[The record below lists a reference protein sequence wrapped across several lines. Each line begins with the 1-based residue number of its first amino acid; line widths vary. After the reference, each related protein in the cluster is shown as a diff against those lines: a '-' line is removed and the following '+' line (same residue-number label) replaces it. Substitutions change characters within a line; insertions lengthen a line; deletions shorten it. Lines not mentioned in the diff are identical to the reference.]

1 MKQFTTLFLLS
12 FLSLNLTAQ
21 IGLPIQQSVLPKNS
35 LVVNY
40 DFSKSSSFTRGGSTV
55 TNIAGTASGNA
66 TIVNTPIFI
75 NSLGF
80 ISFNSTNQQYV
91 MSPNLRTYFN
101 SVNATVQKSFT
112 MSLWIY
118 PTDLNGVI
126 VSEHGSQT
134 LNSGF
139 YTSNIELVNGY
150 IKYKVWDCTPITS
163 SLITLNKW
171 YHISMVYDGAT
182 LKGYLNGISQGNQTI
197 DRVIP
202 TSSQNYGIGSTSGTT
217 NMGSGAF
224 GSFNLAQFKL
234 YQLPFSDSDI
244 LQEYNLRKD
253 DFDYTIH
260 SPSTNSSPTYWS
272 ISSAWDNSN
281 GVNGPGDAFSVL
293 HYTPWL
299 NSTLGWAAGANGT
312 DLTTNQ
318 YITLNN
324 NEPAYIKG
332 VVIQPRANS
341 GNQFVTKVH
350 VETSMTGAAPWTRV
364 VSDIPISTSI
374 TDDARLLFPT
384 SVFAKSVKVIP
395 VTWTNHITMRLG
407 MLVKPNVL
415 ITDGLLLRLDPANIK
430 SYQGS
435 GSSFKDLTTNVV
447 DFTLVGSPTHNSN
460 GFFTFNGTSQYS
472 SRAHT
477 SIIKPTP
484 AITIEQWLNA
494 DNWNA
499 GTSAAYK
506 CALSCTQV
514 GGYSHNI
521 WSGNFYS
528 YIYAG
533 GKYLIPS
540 ASVSDFSG
548 WHHFVT
554 TFDGRYAKLFID
566 GNLANTDDYGSANKI
581 ISYASNSIFLGAEAG
596 ASTSPEGY
604 YWQGK
609 IGNTSI
615 YNKALT
621 NDEILQNYNNTKLL
635 YNIVEFKSVGSTT
648 WTVPTG
654 VTSIEYLVVGG
665 GGGGGN
671 GYDNGAGGGG
681 GGGMVLTGT
690 LSVTPGSILN
700 ITVGDGGL
708 GGANLRNDLNGTN
721 GNSSTFSSI
730 IALGGQGGRGS
741 RTFTTAGQAGVKQV
755 GNTISATG
763 GQGGN
768 VSIGGGGGGATANGT
783 DRIGGLGFTSSISGF
798 DVIYG
803 NGGNGAQGFTS
814 STGNSG
820 SNNTGQGGGAG
831 SAVTSSSAAGGKGG
845 SGVVI
850 LKINY

>member
-1 MKQFTTLFLLS
+1 MKQLITLFLLS
-12 FLSLNLTAQ
+12 FLSLYTTAQ

-40 DFSKSSSFTRGGSTV
+40 DFSKASSFTRGATTV

-66 TIVNTPIFI
+66 TIVNSPIFI
-75 NSLGF
+75 NSLGYV
-80 ISFNSTNQQYV
+80 SMNGTNQYLV
-91 MSPNLRTYFN
+91 TPNLRTYFK
-101 SVNATVQKSFT
+101 SLDASIQKSFT
-112 MSLWIY
+112 MSFWVY
-118 PTDLNGVI
+118 PTASSGDLI
-126 VSEHGSQT
+126 YELDSQT
-134 LNSGF
+134 PNSAWNA
-139 YTSNIELVNGY
+139 SNVELVNGY
-150 IKYKVWDCTPITS
+150 VKYRIWNGTTITS
-163 SLITLNKW
+163 LTTVNLNQW
-171 YHISMVYDGAT
+171 QHIALVYDGASI
-182 LKGYLNGISQGNQTI
+182 KGYLNGALQGTQTYTRI
-197 DRVIP
+197 IP
-202 TSSQNYGIGSTSGTT
+202 TNGQFYAIGAGGDQ
-217 NMGSGAF
+217 NMGTSAY

-253 DFDYTIH
+253 EFDYTIH
-260 SPSTNSSPTYWS
+260 SPSTNTNPTYWS
-272 ISSAWDNSN
+272 ISSAWDNTYGSS
-281 GVNGPGDAFSVL
+281 GAGDAFSVY

-299 NSTLGWAAGANGT
+299 NSGLGWAAQVLNT
-312 DLTTNQ
+312 SQ
-318 YITLNN
+318 FITLNY
-324 NEPAYIKG
+324 NEPAFING
-332 VVIQPRANS
+332 IVVQPRSLS

-350 VETSMTGAAPWTRV
+350 VETSLTGADPWTRV

-384 SVFAKSVKVIP
+384 GVFAKSVKVIP

-447 DFTLVGSPTHNSN
+447 DFTLVGSPTHNTN
-460 GFFTFNGTSQYS
+460 GYFTFNGTNQYA

-477 SIIKPTP
+477 SIIKPTS
-484 AITIEQWLNA
+484 AISVEQWLNA
-494 DNWNA
+494 DDWNA

-506 CALSCTQV
+506 CALSCTQQ

-521 WSGNFYS
+521 WNGNFYS

-654 VTSIEYLVVGG
+654 VTSIEYLIVGG

-671 GYDNGAGGGG
+671 GYDNGGGGGG

-690 LSVTPGSILN
+690 LLVTPGSILN

-831 SAVTSSSAAGGKGG
+831 SAVASSSAAGGKGG
-845 SGVVI
+845 SGIVI
-850 LKINY
+850 LKLKY

>member
-1 MKQFTTLFLLS
+1 
-12 FLSLNLTAQ
+12 
-21 IGLPIQQSVLPKNS
+21 
-35 LVVNY
+35 
-40 DFSKSSSFTRGGSTV
+40 
-55 TNIAGTASGNA
+55 
-66 TIVNTPIFI
+66 
-75 NSLGF
+75 
-80 ISFNSTNQQYV
+80 
-91 MSPNLRTYFN
+91 
-101 SVNATVQKSFT
+101 
-112 MSLWIY
+112 
-118 PTDLNGVI
+118 
-126 VSEHGSQT
+126 
-134 LNSGF
+134 
-139 YTSNIELVNGY
+139 
-150 IKYKVWDCTPITS
+150 
-163 SLITLNKW
+163 
-171 YHISMVYDGAT
+171 MVYDGAN
-182 LKGYLNGISQGNQTI
+182 LKGYINGVLQGTQTTARI
-197 DRVIP
+197 IP
-202 TSSQNYGIGSTSGTT
+202 TAGQFYAIGAGGDQNLGT
-217 NMGSGAF
+217 NAY

-253 DFDYTIH
+253 EFDYTIH
-260 SPSTNSSPTYWS
+260 SPSTNTNPTYWS
-272 ISSAWDNSN
+272 ISSAWDNTYGSS
-281 GVNGPGDAFSVL
+281 GAGDAFSVY

-299 NSTLGWAAGANGT
+299 NSGLGWAAQVLNT
-312 DLTTNQ
+312 SQ
-318 YITLNN
+318 FITLNY
-324 NEPAYIKG
+324 NEPAFIKG
-332 VVIQPRANS
+332 IVVQPRSLS

-350 VETSMTGAAPWTRV
+350 VETSLNGAAPWTRV
-364 VSDIPISTSI
+364 VSDIPVSTSI
-374 TDDARLLFPT
+374 TDDGRVLFPS

-447 DFTLVGSPTHNSN
+447 DFTLVGSPTYNTN
-460 GFFTFNGTSQYS
+460 GYFTFNGTNQYA

-477 SIIKPTP
+477 SIIKPTS
-484 AITIEQWLNA
+484 AISVEQWLNA
-494 DNWNA
+494 DDWNA

-506 CALSCTQV
+506 CALSCTQG

-671 GYDNGAGGGG
+671 GYDNGGGGGG

-721 GNSSTFSSI
+721 GNSSNFSSI

-783 DRIGGLGFTSSISGF
+783 DRIGALGFTSSISGF

-820 SNNTGQGGGAG
+820 SNNTGQGGAAG
-831 SAVTSSSAAGGKGG
+831 SAVASSSAAGGKGG